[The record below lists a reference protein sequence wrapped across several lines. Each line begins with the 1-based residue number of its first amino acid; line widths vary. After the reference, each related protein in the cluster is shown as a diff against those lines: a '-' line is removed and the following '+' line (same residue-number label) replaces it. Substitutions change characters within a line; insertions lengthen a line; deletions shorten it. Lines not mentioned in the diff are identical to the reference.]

1 MSYWAL
7 QMRDLGLHTE
17 LLESFNW
24 DEELLAEAIAKVEK
38 VINSLPLGPPDVFLP
53 LVRAELS
60 KDFNTLQIKIFEKII
75 KLETQKFVS
84 ILKAPEA

>member
-17 LLESFNW
+17 LLESFDW
-24 DEELLAEAIAKVEK
+24 DEEALASAIKTVEDT
-38 VINSLPLGPPDVFLP
+38 INSLPIGPPDVFLP
-53 LVRAELS
+53 LVRADLI
-60 KDFNTLQIKIFEKII
+60 KHFNTLQVKIFEKII
-75 KLETQKFVS
+75 RIEMEKFVK